1 MNAQLLHVV
10 SESFPASRKVY
21 RSGRLH
27 TGLRVPMR
35 EITLQPSA
43 GEPPLAVYDSSGP
56 YTDPEVKI
64 DIEAGLARMRA
75 PWIGARGDVR
85 AYAGRQVQPTSSR

>member
-27 TGLRVPMR
+27 AGLRVPMR

-43 GEPPLAVYDSSGP
+43 GEPPLTVYDSSGP

-64 DIEAGLARMRA
+64 DIEAGWRGCARRGSA
-75 PWIGARGDVR
+75 PAAMLRPTPGAGC
-85 AYAGRQVQPTSSR
+85 SRSTTA